1 MVCLHPLAALCR
13 LERHEL
19 CLCVHVRAEHA
30 EGARRKIDVEL
41 RVAVHIVE
49 LPKLALL
56 SSAAH
61 TCALDQ
67 ARQHPTVQPAVRS
80 RILVR
85 KGAYTSSLRAHTLV
99 APLIP

>member
-1 MVCLHPLAALCR
+1 MVCLHPLAALGR

-30 EGARRKIDVEL
+30 KGARRKIDVEL

-67 ARQHPTVQPAVRS
+67 AKATSYCPAR
-80 RILVR
+80 R
-85 KGAYTSSLRAHTLV
+85 KVAHTS
-99 APLIP
+99 AQGRIH